1 MNGVVTSPLQGVL
14 VRLPVLPG
22 QAVTAGT
29 VIAVVEAMKMENEI
43 QSDRDGTI
51 AAVHAE
57 PGASVQV
64 GAPLVTFAE

>member
-1 MNGVVTSPLQGVL
+1 V
-14 VRLPVLPG
+14 
-22 QAVTAGT
+22 
-29 VIAVVEAMKMENEI
+29 

-51 AAVHAE
+51 ATVHAE